1 MRIKAPLE
9 SVDDCIDWRGYRSI
23 ILLDLI
29 DNTYVF
35 RDVLVS

>member
-9 SVDDCIDWRGYRSI
+9 DVQDCIDQTGYRSI
-23 ILLDLI
+23 ILLDLSG
-29 DNTYVF
+29 NTYVF